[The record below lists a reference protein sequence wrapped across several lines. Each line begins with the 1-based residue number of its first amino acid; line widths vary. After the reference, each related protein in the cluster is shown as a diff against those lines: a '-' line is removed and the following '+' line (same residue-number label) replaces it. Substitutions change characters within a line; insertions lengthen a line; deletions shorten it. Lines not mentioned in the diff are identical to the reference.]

1 MGEPDSEGTEDKYCD
16 NFSLRILVFD
26 LKLIYFK
33 MFKSKNFWILNF
45 QSFKISKIKKLN

>member
-33 MFKSKNFWILNF
+33 MFKSKNFWILNLKEIKV
-45 QSFKISKIKKLN
+45 FKIVKF

>member
-33 MFKSKNFWILNF
+33 MFKSKNFWILRYL
-45 QSFKISKIKKLN
+45 ILLNLR

>member
-33 MFKSKNFWILNF
+33 MFKSKNFYILKIPNKYIKF
-45 QSFKISKIKKLN
+45 SFF